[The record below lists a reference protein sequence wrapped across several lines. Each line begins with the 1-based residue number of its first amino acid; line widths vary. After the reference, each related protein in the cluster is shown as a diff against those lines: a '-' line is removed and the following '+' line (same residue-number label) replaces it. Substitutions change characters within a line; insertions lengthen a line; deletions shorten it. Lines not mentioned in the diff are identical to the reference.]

1 MRTSTTRRSAQ
12 TGGAPKAPKASNQVS
27 GQQRQRRASS
37 QPSSRMSS
45 SRPAARRSMSQRERR
60 KEACR
65 RALSALEQ
73 GTALGPCVL
82 VTLVATRQRRDGSV
96 GRDYHVE
103 PTLRSEVWH
112 LLWTRITQEWPEAQ
126 AFTVLEWGKRSGVYL
141 HAVVRGAPGLTRVWM
156 RQMLARRFPTIDIHL
171 QEVTDG
177 DGIAEYLTKSLA
189 NGDAWRNWG
198 SYAHP
203 TSQSRR
209 WLSSSPGDGG

>member
-1 MRTSTTRRSAQ
+1 MNEHMRNDTRRSAQ
-12 TGGAPKAPKASNQVS
+12 TGRVSEVASQAPKRQ
-27 GQQRQRRASS
+27 GQRSASS
-37 QPSSRMSS
+37 QPVSSQSS
-45 SRPAARRSMSQRERR
+45 SRRSMSQRERR
-60 KEACR
+60 NEAYR

-82 VTLVATRQRRDGSV
+82 VTLTATRLRGDGAM

-126 AFTVLEWGKRSGVYL
+126 AFTVLEWGKRSGVHL
-141 HAVVRGAPGLTRVWM
+141 HAVVRDAPGLTREWM